1 MVHGV
6 ARSQTQLSDF
16 ALTFHFHAVE
26 KEMATHS
33 SILAWETPWTEDPG
47 GLQFL
52 WSQKSQTHLSDET
65 TTNKESK
72 VSNS

>member
-1 MVHGV
+1 
-6 ARSQTQLSDF
+6 
-16 ALTFHFHAVE
+16 
-26 KEMATHS
+26 MATHS

-72 VSNS
+72 VSNSQQIWKSLVLIEDFSGG